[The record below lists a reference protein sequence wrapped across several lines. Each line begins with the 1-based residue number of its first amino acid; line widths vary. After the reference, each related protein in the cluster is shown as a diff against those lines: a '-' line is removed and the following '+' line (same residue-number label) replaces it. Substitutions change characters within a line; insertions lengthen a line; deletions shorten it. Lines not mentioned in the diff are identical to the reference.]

1 MTADDTMPRS
11 IDDYLAQL
19 RRALE
24 GADRAMIQDAL
35 SDAEEHLRA
44 ECAARPGES
53 EEAVLRAIAGSYGSP
68 EDVAA
73 A

>member
-1 MTADDTMPRS
+1 MTAEHSLTLRS

-24 GADRAMIQDAL
+24 GADPAMIQDAL

-44 ECAARPGES
+44 ECAARP
-53 EEAVLRAIAGSYGSP
+53 A
-68 EDVAA
+68 
-73 A
+73 